1 MQRGRLLIIVA
12 LILIILSVGG
22 IFLLLN
28 LANQPTPT
36 TTDQPPPGPSVT
48 EVTSTP
54 GAGDT
59 LDLIGTSQ
67 NLSRG
72 QVVPTEALITIPWPT
87 QIVPPSALL
96 NPDEVAGRLVRYD
109 IPRNSPLLSTMLVVS
124 PTQVSRFGSDAALL
138 IPQGATAISIPYDRK
153 SGVALGI
160 RDGDFVNVI
169 VSWALVD
176 IDEDFQ
182 TVLPN
187 LTAGVLPAEA
197 PVPGPEGSGI
207 TQGSIVAAV
216 TGAGTQNVQGRV
228 ETESLLNQPFYV
240 VPSEPQRAR
249 LVSQSIIQNALV
261 LHVGDFGPIQP
272 VFVEPTAVPAP
283 PDPNATPTPPPPPTP
298 TPPPPDLITLVVSP
312 QDALVLN
319 YVMRMMERYPDA
331 LKITLTL
338 RPPGDQTIAET
349 QSVTLQYMFERFNIS
364 LPAKLNYGLDSR
376 PLPPP
381 APAPTTP

>member
-22 IFLLLN
+22 VFMLLN
-28 LANQPTPT
+28 LNTPTPPSPDQT
-36 TTDQPPPGPSVT
+36 QPGPQVVEVTQPPSAV
-48 EVTSTP
+48 
-54 GAGDT
+54 
-59 LDLIGTSQ
+59 LNLIGTGQ

-87 QIVPPSALL
+87 EVVPPSALL
-96 NPDEVAGRLVRYD
+96 DPNEVVGRLARYD

-153 SGVALGI
+153 GGVALGI

-182 TVLPN
+182 SVLPN

-216 TGAGTQNVQGRV
+216 TGAGSGNSQGRV
-228 ETESLLNQPFYV
+228 ENDPLLNQPFYV
-240 VPSEPQRAR
+240 VPSESQRAR
-249 LVSQSIIQNALV
+249 LVSQSIIQDALV
-261 LHVGDFGPIQP
+261 LRVGDFGPIQP
-272 VFVEPTAVPAP
+272 VFIEPTAVPAP

-319 YVMRMMERYPDA
+319 YVMRMMERYPDG

-338 RPPGDQTIAET
+338 RPPGDRTIAET

-364 LPAKLNYGLDSR
+364 LPAKLNYGLDSK
-376 PLPPP
+376 PLPAAPP
-381 APAPTTP
+381 PVTP

>member
-1 MQRGRLLIIVA
+1 MQRGRLLLIVA
-12 LILIILSVGG
+12 LILLVLSVGG

-28 LANQPTPT
+28 LNNQAAPPVTDQTPT
-36 TTDQPPPGPSVT
+36 GPEVIEVTQPPS
-48 EVTSTP
+48 
-54 GAGDT
+54 AQ
-59 LDLIGTSQ
+59 LLLIGTGQ

-87 QIVPPSALL
+87 EIVPQSALTD
-96 NPDEVAGRLVRYD
+96 PDQVVGRLARYD

-138 IPQGATAISIPYDRK
+138 IPPGSTAISIPYDRK

-160 RDGDFVNVI
+160 RDGDYVNVI

-176 IDEDFQ
+176 IDEAFQ

-216 TGAGTQNVQGRV
+216 TGAGSGNSQGRV
-228 ETESLLNQPFYV
+228 ETDPVLNQPFYV

-261 LHVGDFGPIQP
+261 LRVGDFGPIEP
-272 VFVEPTAVPAP
+272 VFVEPTPVPAP

-338 RPPGDQTIAET
+338 RPPGDLTVAET
-349 QSVTLQYMFERFNIS
+349 QSVTMQYMFERFNIS
-364 LPAKLNYGLDSR
+364 LPAKLNYGLDTQ
-376 PLPPP
+376 PLPA
-381 APAPTTP
+381 APASAPVTP

>member
-28 LANQPTPT
+28 LNNQAAQPSADQTPAGPNVIEVT
-36 TTDQPPPGPSVT
+36 QPPS
-48 EVTSTP
+48 EV
-54 GAGDT
+54 
-59 LDLIGTSQ
+59 LNLIGTSQ

-72 QVVPTEALITIPWPT
+72 QVVPTEALIVIPWPT
-87 QIVPPSALL
+87 EVVPPSALL
-96 NPDEVAGRLVRYD
+96 NPEDVVGQLARYD

-138 IPQGATAISIPYDRK
+138 IPQGSTAISIPYDRK
-153 SGVALGI
+153 SGVALGV

-197 PVPGPEGSGI
+197 PVPGPEGSNI

-216 TGAGTQNVQGRV
+216 TGAGTDSTQGRV
-228 ETESLLNQPFYV
+228 ENDPLLNQPFYI

-249 LVSQSIIQNALV
+249 LVSQSIIQDALV
-261 LHVGDFGPIQP
+261 LRVGDFGPIEP

-283 PDPNATPTPPPPPTP
+283 PDPNATPTPPPAPTP

-319 YVMRMMERYPDA
+319 YVMRLMERYPDA
-331 LKITLTL
+331 LKVTLTL
-338 RPPGDQTIAET
+338 RPPGDRTVAET
-349 QSVTLQYMFERFNIS
+349 QSVTLQYMFERYNIS
-364 LPAKLNYGLDSR
+364 LPAKLDYGLDSKT
-376 PLPPP
+376 LPAP

>member
-28 LANQPTPT
+28 LNNQATPPG
-36 TTDQPPPGPSVT
+36 TDQPPTGPVN
-48 EVTSTP
+48 EVTVTP
-54 GAGDT
+54 QAQQS
-59 LDLIGTSQ
+59 LIGTGQ

-72 QVVPTEALITIPWPT
+72 QVIPTEALIVVPWPT
-87 QIVPPSALL
+87 EIVPPSAII
-96 NPDEVAGRLVRYD
+96 NPDDVVGRLARYD
-109 IPRNSPLLSTMLVVS
+109 IPRNSPLLSTMVVIS
-124 PTQVSRFGSDAALL
+124 PSQVSRFGSDAALL
-138 IPQGATAISIPYDRK
+138 IPQGSTAISIPYDRRG
-153 SGVALGI
+153 GVALGV
-160 RDGDFVNVI
+160 RDGDFINVI

-197 PVPGPEGSGI
+197 PVPGPEGSNI

-216 TGAGTQNVQGRV
+216 TGSGSDSVQGRV
-228 ETESLLNQPFYV
+228 ENDPLLNQPFYI

-249 LVSQSIIQNALV
+249 LVSQSIIQDALV
-261 LHVGDFGPIQP
+261 LRVGDFGPIEP
-272 VFVEPTAVPAP
+272 VFVEPTAVPAA

-319 YVMRMMERYPDA
+319 YVMRLMERYPDA
-331 LKITLTL
+331 LKLTFTL
-338 RPPGDQTIAET
+338 RPPGDRTVAET

-364 LPAKLNYGLDSR
+364 LPAKLNYGLDSQT
-376 PLPPP
+376 LPPP
-381 APAPTTP
+381 GVPAPTTP

>member
-12 LILIILSVGG
+12 LILIILSVCGV
-22 IFLLLN
+22 FVLLN
-28 LANQPTPT
+28 LNQAAPPGNGQTPT
-36 TTDQPPPGPSVT
+36 GPEVIEVTQPPPARL
-48 EVTSTP
+48 E
-54 GAGDT
+54 
-59 LDLIGTSQ
+59 LIGTGQ

-72 QVVPTEALITIPWPT
+72 QVIPTEAIIVMPWPADMA
-87 QIVPPSALL
+87 PPSALTDP
-96 NPDEVAGRLVRYD
+96 NQVVGRLARYD
-109 IPRNSPLLSTMLVVS
+109 IPRNSLLLSTMLVVS

-138 IPQGATAISIPYDRK
+138 IPPGFTAISIPYDRK
-153 SGVALGI
+153 SGVAFGI
-160 RDGDFVNVI
+160 RDGDYVNVI

-176 IDEDFQ
+176 IDEEFQ

-207 TQGSIVAAV
+207 TQASIVAAV
-216 TGAGTQNVQGRV
+216 TGAGPGNLQGRV
-228 ETESLLNQPFYV
+228 ETDPVLNQPFYV

-261 LHVGDFGPIQP
+261 LRVGDFGPIAP
-272 VFVEPTAVPAP
+272 VFAEPTPTPAP

-331 LKITLTL
+331 IKITLTL

-349 QSVTLQYMFERFNIS
+349 QSVTMQYMFERFNIS
-364 LPAKLNYGLDSR
+364 LPAKLNYGLDTR
-376 PLPPP
+376 PLPSVP
-381 APAPTTP
+381 AAAPTTP